1 MNRYLGESLFALDGC
16 KTLYDTLLLSNI
28 KPDGKYLSEAKVETF
43 EKHHEHLESLKDL
56 LKSNKALYNR
66 VLRDDEKN
74 LNNYITYIR

>member
-1 MNRYLGESLFALDGC
+1 M
-16 KTLYDTLLLSNI
+16 LSNI

-74 LNNYITYIR
+74 LNNYITYIGKVNSINVVPVMSSINF